1 MGVAAF
7 AVLGTPWE
15 CSRSCFALCCPV
27 QFAEN
32 ILAVC
37 LKNQE
42 EQRTFLGCWALPS
55 QDAGLLCRKSHV
67 VYSMC
72 RPSVSPLPS
81 SSSDPTF
88 SSALLHSSMCTD
100 TCMAVLGF
108 L

>member
-1 MGVAAF
+1 MGHWDIPWDAAVGICLEGGMGVAAF

-55 QDAGLLCRKSHV
+55 QARRAAVQEEPCGL
-67 VYSMC
+67 
-72 RPSVSPLPS
+72 
-81 SSSDPTF
+81 
-88 SSALLHSSMCTD
+88 
-100 TCMAVLGF
+100 
-108 L
+108 